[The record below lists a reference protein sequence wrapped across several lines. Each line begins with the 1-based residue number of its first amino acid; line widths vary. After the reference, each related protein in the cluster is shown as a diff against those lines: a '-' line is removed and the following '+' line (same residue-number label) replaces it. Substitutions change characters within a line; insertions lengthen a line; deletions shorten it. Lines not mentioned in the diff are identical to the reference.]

1 MSLLDVALSHYD
13 RQQAITRATQE
24 AVRRLWLGLDPID
37 LDGSWLSMADRMLV
51 TVAAAQMFAAQQA
64 DGYIDEALAE
74 QDADTDAVARVSP
87 AAFAGVASD
96 GRSLD
101 ALLYSA
107 VIAVKQALQLRVP
120 TSGAMARGEATLL
133 RVVGT
138 QVQDAG
144 RAAVGAGMV
153 ARPQVTGWT
162 RMLSGRACGRCAI
175 LAGRVY
181 RYSEGFKRHPG
192 CSCRHIPAVE
202 DAPDDIRTDPRAYF
216 DSLPRPERER
226 LFGVKATEQILAGQ
240 DMNRVVNASRSTATA
255 GARPRGPARVTA
267 EQIFTGTPDR
277 AAAVAS
283 LRRAGFLT

>member
-1 MSLLDVALSHYD
+1 MTLLDVALSHYD
-13 RQQAITRATQE
+13 RQQAITRATQD
-24 AVRRLWLGLDPID
+24 AVRRLWLGLDPLD
-37 LDGSWLSMADRMLV
+37 LDGSWLSVADRMLV
-51 TVAAAQMFAAQQA
+51 TVAAAQQFAAQQA
-64 DGYIDEALAE
+64 DTYLDEALDE
-74 QDADTDAVARVSP
+74 QDADTDADAQVAP

-107 VIAVKQALQLRVP
+107 VIAVKLARRLRLPPLQAV
-120 TSGAMARGEATLL
+120 ARGEATLL
-133 RVVGT
+133 RIAGT

-144 RAAVGAGMV
+144 RAAVAAGMV
-153 ARPQVTGWT
+153 ARPRVTGWT

-192 CSCRHIPAVE
+192 CSCQHIPAAE

-216 DSLPRPERER
+216 DGLPRAEQER
-226 LFGVKATEQILAGQ
+226 LFGKKATEQILSGQ
-240 DMNRVVNASRSTATA
+240 NMNRVVNASRSTATA

-267 EQIFTGTPDR
+267 EQIVTGTPDR
-277 AAAVAS
+277 GDAVAS